1 MFRWYEKAEVCYAYL
16 SDVSSAS
23 EDPRKNDSQ
32 FSQSK
37 WFKRGWTLQE
47 LLAPNYVDFFDQT
60 WTWIGSKGNL
70 DAVIRKITGIAD
82 LVAYKKASVA
92 QKMSWAS
99 YRETTRIEDMS
110 YCLLGLFGV
119 HMPPLYGEGENAFMR
134 LQLEIMKTTDDESL
148 LAWKENDGGYQHGLL
163 ATSPRMFADSSSV
176 VRKVWDAERT
186 PHTMSSKGLCV
197 HFKLVPRHDGKE
209 GFLAPLNCA
218 FEGDL
223 STGDRFSQVIALHLS
238 RNVWEYH
245 WRRSDELEIT
255 DIDPRGWSETD
266 RTMLYV
272 PQLLEED
279 YEFIYDI
286 EKCVAINFSL
296 DSLFGT
302 GLKLGKYLAG
312 KCGAVWTRDV
322 GAGVD
327 SCSLVVSISTDAILP
342 VWAAITLDEF
352 ARHSGPRDEI
362 YTEPENY
369 SQKVAIVVGVS
380 NGRPWI
386 DIMVLDKNQDIEQIL
401 EASLSAKMASDRHGA
416 VDFEG
421 TVSARTLA
429 TGLDR
434 VSRKFLGSSLNGRL
448 MTGGGSSLSELIVE
462 VTYDLGGKLRWPVRA
477 PLF

>member
-82 LVAYKKASVA
+82 LVAYKEASVA
-92 QKMSWAS
+92 KKMSWAS

-119 HMPPLYGEGENAFMR
+119 YMPPLYGEGENAFMR

-163 ATSPRMFADSSSV
+163 ATSPIMFADSSRV
-176 VRKVWDAERT
+176 VRMVWDPDRP

-197 HFKLVPRHDGKE
+197 HFKLVPRDDGYK

-223 STGDRFSQVIALHLS
+223 PRGDWSGQVIALKIF
-238 RNVWEYH
+238 RFFRGNTFRWY
-245 WRRSDELEIT
+245 RYRELEKIN
-255 DIDPRGWSETD
+255 IDPS
-266 RTMLYV
+266 
-272 PQLLEED
+272 
-279 YEFIYDI
+279 
-286 EKCVAINFSL
+286 SH
-296 DSLFGT
+296 
-302 GLKLGKYLAG
+302 
-312 KCGAVWTRDV
+312 WTRYLEQDLRLKNIL
-322 GAGVD
+322 
-327 SCSLVVSISTDAILP
+327 LVNLE
-342 VWAAITLDEF
+342 L
-352 ARHSGPRDEI
+352 SGLENSV
-362 YTEPENY
+362 PELRLTRCRL
-369 SQKVAIVVGVS
+369 VF
-380 NGRPWI
+380 PW
-386 DIMVLDKNQDIEQIL
+386 L
-401 EASLSAKMASDRHGA
+401 
-416 VDFEG
+416 
-421 TVSARTLA
+421 
-429 TGLDR
+429 
-434 VSRKFLGSSLNGRL
+434 
-448 MTGGGSSLSELIVE
+448 
-462 VTYDLGGKLRWPVRA
+462 
-477 PLF
+477 